1 MALRQQQNI
10 KQTQRLS
17 PLQMQM
23 IRLIELNSVE
33 LEDRIKKE
41 MEENPALDE
50 GVDKDETDTELRN
63 SDDEYAEVLSE
74 EDLVKGDY
82 SSEEDMP
89 DYRLTSTGGS

>member
-33 LEDRIKKE
+33 LEDRIKK
-41 MEENPALDE
+41 
-50 GVDKDETDTELRN
+50 
-63 SDDEYAEVLSE
+63 
-74 EDLVKGDY
+74 
-82 SSEEDMP
+82 
-89 DYRLTSTGGS
+89 